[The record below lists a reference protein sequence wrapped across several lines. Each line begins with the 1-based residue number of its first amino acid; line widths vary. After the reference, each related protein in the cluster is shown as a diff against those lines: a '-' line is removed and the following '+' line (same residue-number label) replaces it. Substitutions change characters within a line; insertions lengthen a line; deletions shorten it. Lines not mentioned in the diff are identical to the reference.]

1 MVRTS
6 IRHGRFSLTGNVQVA
21 VQDANPLLLGMP
33 NEVLSMIVDHAGP
46 QAFPA
51 LRLTNKHLR
60 AIANK
65 PFAILHFSERKHVQ
79 SLHSMEALVEITAH
93 AFFGIFVKKV
103 IVSAFRPESERTRE
117 YPVTCGSCRRP
128 MYDRYCIDHAPR
140 HIVMTPEQ
148 FRGKLDDVFS
158 NIARISH
165 SVSIGICGDP
175 LGCYGSKTYATC
187 VNIVQKSQQ
196 RKYCGLRFLSYCLGK
211 TFGQIQE
218 ATQNSGC
225 EIQGVKIELLGRGPS
240 DLRYRYLKNNIDA
253 LMKRLVVSL
262 SKPLSLDLSLE
273 SRKHVEQLR
282 YDRKTGA
289 MDLSG
294 LEFGSR
300 FLNYT
305 GHLGD
310 VLSCLSAFRV
320 TVINIQDCRFDRS
333 EYLKILFSSTLE
345 RLTLQTVFLETG
357 HFERNLWSSLLSKL
371 SGLKGL
377 KCLDI
382 RHAIY
387 HLEREEDDGHWLQ
400 LPIGRYKFKKNGPC
414 WHGGFHLALSTDQ
427 DGGIILADEGGLSAQ
442 LKALGETV
450 AQMEVD
456 KIAEIRRDGFIRTDI
471 VGIPKDVKSDEDE
484 EEAEDG
490 DENEVAGPIEEESE
504 GDDNDDEYEDED

>member
-1 MVRTS
+1 M
-6 IRHGRFSLTGNVQVA
+6 QVT
-21 VQDANPLLLGMP
+21 VQDADPSLLGMP
-33 NEVLSMIVDHAGP
+33 TEVLSMIVGLAGSE
-46 QAFPA
+46 AFPA
-51 LRLTNKHLR
+51 LRLTNKYLC
-60 AIANK
+60 AVANK
-65 PFAILHFSERKHVQ
+65 PFATLHFSERKHVQ
-79 SLHSMEALVEITAH
+79 SLHSMDALVEITAH
-93 AFFGIFVKKV
+93 AFFAIFVKKV
-103 IVSAFRPESERTRE
+103 IVSAFRPEPESPEVYR
-117 YPVTCGSCRRP
+117 VTCRWCTRPLDDRRCVDP
-128 MYDRYCIDHAPR
+128 APR
-140 HIVMTPEQ
+140 HLPLATEQ
-148 FRGKLDDVFS
+148 FRDKLDAVFS
-158 NIARISH
+158 NIAHTSH
-165 SVSIGICGDP
+165 SVFIGICGDP
-175 LGCYGSKTYATC
+175 LGCYGSKGYATC
-187 VNIVQKSQQ
+187 VDLVQDSQQ
-196 RKYCGLRFLSYCLGK
+196 STDHSELHFLSYCLGK

-218 ATQNSGC
+218 ATQKSGC
-225 EIQGVKIELLGRGPS
+225 EIQGVKIELLGRILS
-240 DLRYRYLKNNIDA
+240 DLRYRYLKSDIDA

-273 SRKHVEQLR
+273 SCKHVEQLK
-282 YDRKTGA
+282 YDHKTGA

-310 VLSCLSAFRV
+310 VLSCLSASRM

-333 EYLKILFSSTLE
+333 EHLKILFSSTLE

-357 HFERNLWSSLLSKL
+357 HFERNLWSSLLAKL
-371 SGLKGL
+371 SGLKSL
-377 KCLDI
+377 ECFDI

-400 LPIGRYKFKKNGPC
+400 LPIGRYKFKKNSPC

-471 VGIPKDVKSDEDE
+471 IGIPKDVESDEDE

-490 DENEVAGPIEEESE
+490 DENEVAGQIEEESE
-504 GDDNDDEYEDED
+504 GNDDDDEYEDED